1 MNKRITAAHS
11 GSNDEIVKIRL
22 RVESYVLD
30 PRVGAKER
38 EAIKVLS
45 AYLDAKREY
54 TSRDGWATACR
65 NTRSLRR

>member
-11 GSNDEIVKIRL
+11 GSNDEIVKIRMH
-22 RVESYVLD
+22 VESYILD

-45 AYLDAKREY
+45 AYFDAKREY
-54 TSRDGWATACR
+54 FAR
-65 NTRSLRR
+65 

>member
-11 GSNDEIVKIRL
+11 GSNDVIVKIRL
-22 RVESYVLD
+22 HVESYVLD
-30 PRVGAKER
+30 PRVGPEER

-45 AYLDAKREY
+45 AYFDAKREY